1 MPSNIHVFPSPEV
14 VAQKLSERIVL
25 QIRKTINQKKICT
38 LLLSGGTTPK
48 LLYQNLAQ
56 SDVQWSSV
64 HIFLSDER
72 FVPMDSSES
81 NFRMISEMFVD
92 KIQIPKEN
100 VHPILTEFTTK
111 EEVAEN
117 YEKELRAIFSSDF
130 REVHSTVSS
139 DHSALDS
146 HLHGNDMIMW
156 DINILG
162 IGEDCHTAALFPH
175 TKSLH
180 EKEKW
185 VIGVTAQNRRKKE

>member
-139 DHSALDS
+139 DHSALD
-146 HLHGNDMIMW
+146 
-156 DINILG
+156 
-162 IGEDCHTAALFPH
+162 
-175 TKSLH
+175 
-180 EKEKW
+180 
-185 VIGVTAQNRRKKE
+185 